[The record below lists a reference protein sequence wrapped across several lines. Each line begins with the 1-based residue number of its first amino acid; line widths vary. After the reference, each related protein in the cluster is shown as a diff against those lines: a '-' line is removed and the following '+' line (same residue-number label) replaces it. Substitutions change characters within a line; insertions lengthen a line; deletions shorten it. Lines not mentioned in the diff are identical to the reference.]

1 MLNFG
6 KNVQNSGLDKFMGR
20 CITTCGD
27 DHVTKSRNRKLIRV
41 TLSNECLKHRCVDLS
56 DYDRYLNQIWY
67 KTQYHTINTSNG
79 QFHITWKSKMAAAAI
94 LEFHVM
100 WKEKCLTPDWIK
112 IICIKF
118 YRIMH
123 WTFAYTTAC
132 TTVQAMITAC
142 RLVLEHSDSE
152 KKYSDS
158 TRFSETNRFF
168 SIWFDLAHHCRIGVY
183 IGYSLTMLSNVNIF
197 LFTTLEQTC

>member
-1 MLNFG
+1 MNVWSIAALIWVTMIDIWTKFG
-6 KNVQNSGLDKFMGR
+6 TRHN
-20 CITTCGD
+20 T
-27 DHVTKSRNRKLIRV
+27 
-41 TLSNECLKHRCVDLS
+41 TLSTRRMAISHNLK
-56 DYDRYLNQIWY
+56 I
-67 KTQYHTINTSNG
+67 INGGRRHLGISC
-79 QFHITWKSKMAAAAI
+79 
-94 LEFHVM
+94 HV
-100 WKEKCLTPDWIK
+100 KKKCLTPDWIK

-152 KKYSDS
+152 KNIPI
-158 TRFSETNRFF
+158 RFDFPKRIDFF